1 MKIICKQLRKNNS
14 PLSWDGESYQFIETD
29 GLFIAEVTR
38 PDHIAL
44 MLSNPNTYEVV
55 PEAEP
60 APAPA
65 PTDTKRRKAKSV
77 FLDET
82 AE

>member
-14 PLSWDGESYQFIETD
+14 PLSWDGESYQFTEVD

-44 MLSNPNTYEVV
+44 MLSNPNTYEAV
-55 PEAEP
+55 PVAEPVAEP
-60 APAPA
+60 AP
-65 PTDTKRRKAKSV
+65 DTKRRKTKSV
-77 FLDET
+77 FLEET
-82 AE
+82 PE

>member
-14 PLSWDGESYQFIETD
+14 PLSWDGESYQFTEVD

-44 MLSNPNTYEVV
+44 MLSNPNTYEAV
-55 PEAEP
+55 PVAES
-60 APAPA
+60 APA
-65 PTDTKRRKAKSV
+65 PTDTKRRKTKSV
-77 FLDET
+77 FLGET

>member
-14 PLSWDGESYQFIETD
+14 PLSWDGESYQFIEAD

-44 MLSNPNTYEVV
+44 MLSNPNTYEAV
-55 PEAEP
+55 PVAEP

-65 PTDTKRRKAKSV
+65 DTKRRKTKSV
-77 FLDET
+77 FLEET
-82 AE
+82 PE

>member
-14 PLSWDGESYQFIETD
+14 PLSWDGESYQFTEVD

-44 MLSNPNTYEVV
+44 MLSNPNTYEAV

-60 APAPA
+60 APAPV
-65 PTDTKRRKAKSV
+65 DTKRRKAKSV